1 MIPINFLKPVKFQ
14 NIRGSTDCN
23 SYMIIQKIK
32 FIFISF
38 LLISSNLLALN
49 DFIKPPEPILSV
61 GSFILIDAN
70 TGAVLAEKN
79 SSMRIEPASLV
90 KIMTTYVA
98 AHALKAGHVNL
109 TDNAI
114 VSEKAWRMEGS
125 RMFIEV
131 GSEVSV
137 ESLLNGI
144 IIQSGNDASV
154 ALAEHIYG
162 TETSFVSQMNV
173 FADKLGL
180 TETSFG
186 NVTGLP
192 GKDTYTTAKDVVNLS
207 QKLIYDFPEIYKR
220 FSIETYT
227 YNNIEQRNRNILLR
241 KSRFVDGIKTGYTES
256 ADYCLVSS
264 GDNGS
269 IRLIAAVIG
278 AKTNKA
284 RFRDTKALL
293 DYGFRFFESKRLFE
307 NFTTIKKVKV
317 WEGEDDEIEIGSS
330 KDIFALRPA
339 GYSEPVDFDIVM
351 NKKLKAPIKKGQ
363 KIGNIVI
370 ENYIGNK
377 MVYDLIALEDVSE
390 GGFFKRM
397 IDSVLILF
405 EEDEY
410 E

>member
-1 MIPINFLKPVKFQ
+1 MKPKKFQ
-14 NIRGSTDCN
+14 NIRGFIDSD
-23 SYMIIQKIK
+23 MIAQKIS

-38 LLISSNLLALN
+38 LLISSNLLALDN
-49 DFIKPPEPILSV
+49 FIKPPEPILSV
-61 GSFILIDAN
+61 RSFILIDAN
-70 TGAVLAEKN
+70 TGNVLAEKN

-90 KIMTTYVA
+90 KIMTSYVA
-98 AHALKAGHVNL
+98 AHALKAGHANL
-109 TDNAI
+109 TDKVV

-137 ESLLNGI
+137 DSLLNGI

-162 TETSFVSQMNV
+162 SEASFVSQMNV
-173 FADKLGL
+173 FADILGL
-180 TETSFG
+180 TETRFG

-192 GKDTYTTAKDVVNLS
+192 EKETYTSARDMVILS
-207 QKLIYDFPEIYKR
+207 QKLIQEFPEIYKR

-227 YNNIEQRNRNILLR
+227 YNNIVQRNRNILLR
-241 KSRFVDGIKTGYTES
+241 KSRFVDGIKTGYTQS
-256 ADYCLVSS
+256 ADYCLISS

-284 RFRDTKALL
+284 RFKDTKALL
-293 DYGFRFFESKRLFE
+293 DYGFRFFKSKRLFE
-307 NFTTIKKVKV
+307 SFSTIKKLKV
-317 WEGEDDEIEIGSS
+317 WEGQSDEIAVGTP
-330 KDIFALRPA
+330 KDVFALRPA
-339 GYSEPVDFDIVM
+339 GYSEPIDFDLIPK
-351 NKKLKAPIKKGQ
+351 NKLRAPIKKGQ
-363 KIGNIVI
+363 KLGEIVI
-370 ENYIGNK
+370 KNYIGNK
-377 MVYDLIALEDVSE
+377 KVYDLIALEDVLE

-405 EEDEY
+405 EEDEH

>member
-1 MIPINFLKPVKFQ
+1 MIA
-14 NIRGSTDCN
+14 
-23 SYMIIQKIK
+23 QKIS

-38 LLISSNLLALN
+38 LLISSNLLALDN
-49 DFIKPPEPILSV
+49 FIKPPEPILSV
-61 GSFILIDAN
+61 RSFILIDAN
-70 TGAVLAEKN
+70 TGNVLAEKN

-90 KIMTTYVA
+90 KIMTSYVA
-98 AHALKAGHVNL
+98 AHALKAGHANL
-109 TDNAI
+109 TDKVV

-137 ESLLNGI
+137 DSLLNGI

-162 TETSFVSQMNV
+162 SEASFVSQMNV
-173 FADKLGL
+173 FADILGL
-180 TETSFG
+180 TETRFG

-192 GKDTYTTAKDVVNLS
+192 EKETYTSARDMVILS
-207 QKLIYDFPEIYKR
+207 QKLIQEFPEIYKR

-227 YNNIEQRNRNILLR
+227 YNNIVQRNRNILLR
-241 KSRFVDGIKTGYTES
+241 KSRFVDGIKTGYTQS
-256 ADYCLVSS
+256 ADYCLISS

-284 RFRDTKALL
+284 RFKDTKALL
-293 DYGFRFFESKRLFE
+293 DYGFRFFKSKRLFE
-307 NFTTIKKVKV
+307 SFSTIKKLKV
-317 WEGEDDEIEIGSS
+317 WEGQSDEIAVGTP
-330 KDIFALRPA
+330 KDVFALRPA
-339 GYSEPVDFDIVM
+339 GYSEPIDFDLIQK
-351 NKKLKAPIKKGQ
+351 NKLRAPIKKGQ
-363 KIGNIVI
+363 KLGEIVI
-370 ENYIGNK
+370 KNYIGNK
-377 MVYDLIALEDVSE
+377 KVYDLIALEDVLE

-405 EEDEY
+405 EEDEH